1 MITKTCRRINSPAVR
16 LRPLDQALSQIFLLA
31 LLFFPTLGHSQ
42 QPVVVARSSLV
53 KEIAL
58 EHIGPKAASDE
69 FILAHIRLRKDE
81 QFRENIINDD
91 IESLMGTNFFLSVD
105 VVYEPDRSGA
115 GWNVRY
121 ILRGQ
126 PTVTEIRFDGNS
138 GRKFRRSKLMRKMRS
153 RVGDTFNGLAL
164 ASDRQTIEKE
174 YNKAGYHQA
183 VVEML
188 PEHDDDRGQV
198 VVTFKINPGQKVKID
213 DIIFEKVTGGENK
226 ELAFTQRQL
235 RKVLKTR
242 RHWWMSWLTGSG
254 KLEEDQWDTDMEDLK
269 KFYQSHGYIDFRV
282 EDEITTLNERG
293 NRMAINLKI
302 FEGFQYRVGDVTFEG
317 NTVYTNEQ
325 ILLGRAT
332 FEYHVGPRMRRYSVF
347 TPNDRLEDAQAIREL
362 YEMEGYLDV
371 DVQSEVIPNTGTGEI
386 DLHYT
391 IVENEKI
398 EVERIEI
405 RGNTTTKDK
414 VIRRELNI
422 YPGET
427 FNMVDVNL
435 SKRRLEGTGLFEKVE
450 PEVEQIEELPNKRN
464 LIIGVTEGRTGNI
477 MMGFGYGSIM
487 SLYAQIGYTQGNFD
501 LFNPP
506 FFTGGGQ
513 KFRLQVT
520 AGRRHE
526 DYMITFEEP
535 FLFDKKL
542 RFAIDLY
549 HRDNRFLSH
558 YFTQKRTGAR
568 VGLSRTLWDDYTY
581 GGVNYTIEQVGI
593 HDRSYYTWMLQEH
606 DIVSNGL
613 IAPNS
618 PKEDPFKWNYD
629 EARKHEGEYAELN
642 HDRMVSKLGTFITYS
657 TLNHALMP
665 NRGQHTQFTAEVAGG
680 PFGGETEMYQLELE
694 SSYYFPGLMK
704 GHVLELVGRVG
715 VVDSFGGSSRVPY
728 FDRFFLGGTH
738 TMRGYD
744 YRDIGP
750 RLKKWKLGKG
760 IHEGA
765 EHYGYYVDIKQNGEI
780 IEKDKFI
787 PVHHA
792 SSDFPFNGHQAA
804 VYHPAEGTTWSPVV
818 VDGSEPL
825 GGSSYWFGSAEYTIP
840 IIPNLRFALFY
851 DIGMSYLDP
860 YEFELGEYAD
870 NWGLGLRL
878 TVPMLGPLRL
888 DYGFPITHPDYVDGG
903 GEFHFGVGYN
913 RSF

>member
-1 MITKTCRRINSPAVR
+1 MTSPAGR
-16 LRPLDQALSQIFLLA
+16 LRSLGQALGQVFLLA
-31 LLFFPTLGHSQ
+31 LLLFPALASGQ
-42 QPVVVARSSLV
+42 QPAVVADRDLV
-53 KEIAL
+53 KKITIQ
-58 EHIGPKAASDE
+58 HIGPPAASNE
-69 FILAHIRLRKDE
+69 YILAHIRLRE
-81 QFRENIINDD
+81 GEPFRQSVINDD

-105 VVYEPDRSGA
+105 VVYEEDRGL
-115 GWNVRY
+115 GGQVVRY
-121 ILRGQ
+121 LLRGQ

-153 RVGDTFNGLAL
+153 RVGDIFNGMAL
-164 ASDRQTIEKE
+164 ASDRRVIEKE

-188 PEHDDDRGQV
+188 PEHDTEQGQV
-198 VVTFKINPGQKVKID
+198 VVTYRIEPGQRVKID
-213 DIIFEKVTGGENK
+213 DIIFEKVTVGDYK

-254 KLEEDQWDTDMEDLK
+254 KLEEDQWDTDMEELK
-269 KFYQSHGYIDFRV
+269 KFYQSHGYIDFRLV
-282 EDEITTLNERG
+282 DKIETLNEKG
-293 NRMAINLKI
+293 NRMVIRLNI
-302 FEGFQYRVGDVTFEG
+302 FEGHQYRVGNVTFEG
-317 NTVYTNEQ
+317 NTVYTDAQ
-325 ILLGRAT
+325 ILEGKRT
-332 FEYHVGPRMRRYSVF
+332 FEYYVGPRLWPGEVF
-347 TPNDRLEDAQAIREL
+347 TPEDRQEDARAIKEL
-362 YEMEGYLDV
+362 YEMKGYLDA
-371 DVQSEVIPNTGTGEI
+371 DIRSEVTPNTGTGEI
-386 DLHYT
+386 DIHYRIT
-391 IVENEKI
+391 ENESVN
-398 EVERIEI
+398 VEQIKI

-427 FNMVDVNL
+427 FNMVSVNL

-450 PEVEQIEELPNKRN
+450 TEDEQIEELPSKRN
-464 LIIGVTEGRTGNI
+464 LVIGVTEGRTGNI

-526 DYMITFEEP
+526 DYMVTFEEP

-542 RFAIDLY
+542 RLAVDLY
-549 HRDNRFLSH
+549 HRDNRFLSN

-568 VGLSRTLWDDYTY
+568 VGLSKTLWNDYTY
-581 GGVNYTIEQVGI
+581 GGVNYTIERVGI

-606 DIVSNGL
+606 DIIDGRL
-613 IAPNS
+613 IS
-618 PKEDPFKWNYD
+618 PDSYLNNPFNWEYD
-629 EARKHEGEYAELN
+629 RSRRDEGEYAELN
-642 HDRMVSKLGTFITYS
+642 HDRMVSKLGTFVAYS

-680 PFGGETEMYQLELE
+680 PFGGETEMYKLELE
-694 SSYYFPGLMK
+694 SSYYFPGLMQ

-715 VVDSFGGSSRVPY
+715 VVDSFGGSRRVPY
-728 FDRFFLGGTH
+728 FDRFFLGGNR

-744 YRDIGP
+744 HRDIGP
-750 RLKKWKLGKG
+750 RLKKWKLSKG
-760 IHEGA
+760 MHEGA
-765 EHYGYYVDIKQNGEI
+765 QHYGYHVDVMKDGKVV
-780 IEKDKFI
+780 EKDKFI
-787 PVHHA
+787 PVQHTP
-792 SSDFPFNGHQAA
+792 SDYPFADYQGPHQL
-804 VYHPAEGTTWSPVV
+804 PLLPLEDGTSWNPVM

-840 IIPNLRFALFY
+840 IIERLRFALFY

-860 YEFELGEYAD
+860 YEFEFGDYAD
-870 NWGLGLRL
+870 NWGVGLRL

-888 DYGFPITHPDYVDGG
+888 DYGFPISHPDYVDGG

-913 RSF
+913 RAF